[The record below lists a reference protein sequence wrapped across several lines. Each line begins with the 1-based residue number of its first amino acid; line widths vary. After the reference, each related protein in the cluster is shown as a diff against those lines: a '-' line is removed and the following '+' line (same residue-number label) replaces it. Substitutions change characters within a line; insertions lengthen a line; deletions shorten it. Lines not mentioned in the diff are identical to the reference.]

1 MIRKNRYIN
10 KTGRTKASQGKG
22 RKFIFVLRL
31 ATPPYTGKYFLPTSP
46 RNHAILASQ
55 NHSWLKIRLKNNGN
69 CNLETLLLLKN
80 LYSANTKIF
89 KSALLQVR
97 LKFLRS

>member
-31 ATPPYTGKYFLPTSP
+31 ATPPYTRKYFLPTSP

-55 NHSWLKIRLKNNGN
+55 NRSWLKIRLKNNGN
-69 CNLETLLLLKN
+69 CNLET
-80 LYSANTKIF
+80 
-89 KSALLQVR
+89 
-97 LKFLRS
+97 